1 MPSPSRAPSR
11 VSSSP
16 SPRLHTRKCRSCR
29 RFKRPPAYPIHSRAR
44 SSRRRSSRAPRGP
57 RTSAQREETFLHR
70 RASIAARLH
79 RRARDARPNR
89 IETSGNVGAAE
100 RPSRRGAKSRALSRL
115 ARRRVPRDA
124 KNRAPQII
132 PFGSRARRTSVS
144 IARGVVAPF
153 ARAVAPPRA
162 TAPRASSPSP
172 SPFASTPRAS
182 LAARRVPVSARS
194 IERASAPA
202 GSMRAATDAA
212 KRRREVRRPRHRPT
226 PIRTRAAG
234 ASSYS
239 SADSPMCSKSA
250 DAARAAARF
259 DWLRISRYFRW
270 RAGTRSV
277 DRGTTRDG
285 RARVV
290 TRSRAVYAST
300 VRM

>member
-16 SPRLHTRKCRSCR
+16 SPHLHTRKCRSCR

-44 SSRRRSSRAPRGP
+44 SSRRRSSRAPRRP

-124 KNRAPQII
+124 KIRAPQII

-182 LAARRVPVSARS
+182 LAARRVSVSARS

-234 ASSYS
+234 PFRIQVQIRPCVQNRLTRHARRL
-239 SADSPMCSKSA
+239 DSIGCEFQ
-250 DAARAAARF
+250 DIF
-259 DWLRISRYFRW
+259 DG
-270 RAGTRSV
+270 ARSV